1 MVDHIKNN
9 AISEIGAKILL
20 NTLNEIKQAEI
31 IKYKK
36 CTPGHKKLLNLFNK
50 LVNIVLTDKTSKSQE
65 NEKVESGK
73 ENEDY
78 ENEYESEN

>member
-9 AISEIGAKILL
+9 AISEIDAKILL

-65 NEKVESGK
+65 NEKVYSGK

-78 ENEYESEN
+78 ENEYENEN

>member
-9 AISEIGAKILL
+9 AISEIDAKILL

-78 ENEYESEN
+78 ENEYETEN

>member
-9 AISEIGAKILL
+9 AISEIDAKILL

-65 NEKVESGK
+65 KEKV
-73 ENEDY
+73 
-78 ENEYESEN
+78 

>member
-9 AISEIGAKILL
+9 AISEIDAKILL

>member
-9 AISEIGAKILL
+9 ANSEIDAKILL

-78 ENEYESEN
+78 ENEYENEN